1 MRNSFLQIEK
11 CCRSEMSSVRNP
23 SRTWTRW
30 SQTLA
35 TEASPRE
42 RENSAMGDSLDS
54 AMIFVHV
61 ILAMKF
67 GRWSAARCMCGA
79 RNILAYF
86 SVVLAAAA

>member
-1 MRNSFLQIEK
+1 
-11 CCRSEMSSVRNP
+11 MSSVRNP

-67 GRWSAARCMCGA
+67 GRWSALGVRAHVHGVPHPPRVCCF
-79 RNILAYF
+79 LA
-86 SVVLAAAA
+86 SHH